1 MKSLV
6 TLKSSK
12 DFLEAKKGLFYRSRS
27 FLLQA
32 FEVKNSNEIKVGYTV
47 SKQNGNAV
55 VRNKIKRRL
64 RVLANTILGNY
75 GIKNWNYVIIGKKNV
90 MVEDITTSL
99 LEIDSSIGLDECI
112 RYKSDG
118 TDFTDA
124 TVVDDC
130 CCSIY

>member
-1 MKSLV
+1 MKKAEKLDR
-6 TLKSSK
+6 K
-12 DFLEAKKGLFYRSRS
+12 AKKPTSLYFFLFFILIGCGDIANNSECDDCGEGL
-27 FLLQA
+27 
-32 FEVKNSNEIKVGYTV
+32 VDGY
-47 SKQNGNAV
+47 
-55 VRNKIKRRL
+55 L
-64 RVLANTILGNY
+64 Y
-75 GIKNWNYVIIGKKNV
+75 KNV

-112 RYKSDG
+112 RYKTDG

>member
-1 MKSLV
+1 MINVPNFFLFLFFILIVCGDIANNSECDDCGEGLV
-6 TLKSSK
+6 
-12 DFLEAKKGLFYRSRS
+12 D
-27 FLLQA
+27 
-32 FEVKNSNEIKVGYTV
+32 GY
-47 SKQNGNAV
+47 
-55 VRNKIKRRL
+55 L
-64 RVLANTILGNY
+64 Y
-75 GIKNWNYVIIGKKNV
+75 KNV

-112 RYKSDG
+112 RYKTDG

>member
-1 MKSLV
+1 MKKTGKLDHKANKFIILHIFLSFTLIGCGTATNNSLCG
-6 TLKSSK
+6 
-12 DFLEAKKGLFYRSRS
+12 DCGEGL
-27 FLLQA
+27 
-32 FEVKNSNEIKVGYTV
+32 VDGY
-47 SKQNGNAV
+47 
-55 VRNKIKRRL
+55 L
-64 RVLANTILGNY
+64 Y
-75 GIKNWNYVIIGKKNV
+75 KNV

-112 RYKSDG
+112 RYKTDG

>member
-1 MKSLV
+1 MKKTERLDHKPKKLTCIFLFLFFILIGCGTTASNSQCTNCGEGLV
-6 TLKSSK
+6 
-12 DFLEAKKGLFYRSRS
+12 D
-27 FLLQA
+27 
-32 FEVKNSNEIKVGYTV
+32 GY
-47 SKQNGNAV
+47 
-55 VRNKIKRRL
+55 L
-64 RVLANTILGNY
+64 Y
-75 GIKNWNYVIIGKKNV
+75 KNV

-112 RYKSDG
+112 RYKTDG

>member
-1 MKSLV
+1 MKKAEKLDR
-6 TLKSSK
+6 K
-12 DFLEAKKGLFYRSRS
+12 AKKPTNLYFFLFFILIGCGDIANNSECDDCGEGL
-27 FLLQA
+27 
-32 FEVKNSNEIKVGYTV
+32 VDGY
-47 SKQNGNAV
+47 
-55 VRNKIKRRL
+55 L
-64 RVLANTILGNY
+64 Y
-75 GIKNWNYVIIGKKNV
+75 KNV

-112 RYKSDG
+112 RYKTDG

>member
-1 MKSLV
+1 MKKTEKLDR
-6 TLKSSK
+6 T
-12 DFLEAKKGLFYRSRS
+12 AKKPTNLYFFLFFILIGCGDIANNSECDDCGEGL
-27 FLLQA
+27 
-32 FEVKNSNEIKVGYTV
+32 VDGY
-47 SKQNGNAV
+47 
-55 VRNKIKRRL
+55 L
-64 RVLANTILGNY
+64 Y
-75 GIKNWNYVIIGKKNV
+75 KNV

-112 RYKSDG
+112 RYKTDG

>member
-1 MKSLV
+1 MNS
-6 TLKSSK
+6 
-12 DFLEAKKGLFYRSRS
+12 KKGWMIMKKTGKLDHKANKFIVLYIFLS
-27 FLLQA
+27 FTLIGCGTA
-32 FEVKNSNEIKVGYTV
+32 TNNSECGDCGEGLVDGY
-47 SKQNGNAV
+47 
-55 VRNKIKRRL
+55 L
-64 RVLANTILGNY
+64 Y
-75 GIKNWNYVIIGKKNV
+75 KNV

-112 RYKSDG
+112 RYKTDG